1 MLFQSQVPIV
11 FGKLNL
17 QADSAASLTRKEE
30 TAKRLDL
37 YHDAQ
42 LDHLEAKLN
51 QLFSDPSSMVQ
62 VCLNITKKV
71 ISNLS
76 QIYREAPLRA
86 IEGTDQDKTL
96 YAEIVESMALDVKLK
111 QASRYAKLLKTILLR
126 PVWRNERLDLDI
138 LTGNILDVECGET
151 PEILSKVLVTDYGT
165 SDKIEEVEYSFWTPE
180 TWQRLDYRGQVKE
193 EAANPYGVLPFLAI
207 FDYPPPSS
215 SFWLPGGDD
224 LISLQE
230 AVNLKLTDLLYLLS
244 TQSFG
249 VGYIKGGQG
258 GGSLRVDP
266 GALVELQENGEI
278 GFANQQARIEEVVGA
293 IDKLIKWGC
302 VSHGLSA
309 ASMSTDPQEASGLS
323 KLIDTRELKE
333 VRSEDVAL
341 WRSYEKRL
349 FSLTRT
355 VWNAH
360 NPTKKLSE
368 SATLKVDFAD
378 PRPETDPKSQAEAW
392 EKLLSFGVISPVDI
406 ALERNPDLKNREEA
420 LAYLLTIE
428 QENRELNTGQG
439 VLQPVK

>member
-11 FGKLNL
+11 FNRLNL
-17 QADSAASLTRKEE
+17 QADSAASLARKTE

-37 YHDAQ
+37 YHDTQ
-42 LDHLEAKLN
+42 LEHLETRLN
-51 QLFSDPSSMVQ
+51 QLFSDPSAMVK
-62 VCLNITKKV
+62 VCLNVVKKV
-71 ISNLS
+71 VNNLA
-76 QIYREAPLRA
+76 QVYRDAPTRLL
-86 IEGTDQDKTL
+86 EGTDSDKDL
-96 YAEIVESMALDVKLK
+96 YAGIVEGLALDVKLK

-138 LTGNILDVECGET
+138 LTGNILDVETGES
-151 PEILSKVLVTDYGT
+151 PEILAKVLVTDFGV
-165 SDKIEEVEYSFWTPE
+165 SDKIEEVEYSLWTAE

-215 SFWLPGGDD
+215 LFWLPGGDD

-249 VGYIKGGQG
+249 VGFIKGGQG
-258 GGSLRVDP
+258 GGNLKVDP
-266 GALVELQENGEI
+266 GALVELPENGEI

-323 KLIDTRELKE
+323 KIVDSRELAE
-333 VRSEDVAL
+333 MRAEDVAL

-349 FSLTRT
+349 FQLVRV

-360 NPTKKLSE
+360 NPTKKLPE
-368 SATLKVDFAD
+368 SATLMVDFCD
-378 PRPETDPKSQAEAW
+378 PKPETDPKSQAEAW
-392 EKLLSFGVISPVDI
+392 EKLLGFGVISPVDI
-406 ALERNPDLKNREEA
+406 ALERNPDFKTREEA
-420 LAYLLTIE
+420 LAFLLTIE
-428 QENRELNTGQG
+428 QENRELASKPQ
-439 VLQPVK
+439 L